1 MKTDYWLLAL
11 HVVGVIV
18 WVGGLTAVM
27 ALLTAHARVD
37 EGSRGTLTMVEKR
50 IAIVM
55 DLGATLAI
63 GLGLYLAL
71 RHTPNEFKHGPW
83 LHIKLTAV
91 VAGVLSTHGW
101 VRVRIKKNA
110 RGEVKPV
117 PVALWIL
124 LAAGAGTAAI
134 LGANTLLLRG

>member
-1 MKTDYWLLAL
+1 MKTDLWLSAL

-18 WVGGLTAVM
+18 WVGGLVGVL

-37 EGSRGTLTMVEKR
+37 EASRGLMTLVEKR

-63 GLGLYLAL
+63 GIGLYKAL

-91 VAGVLSTHGW
+91 ALGVLSVHGFA
-101 VRVRIKKNA
+101 RAKIKKFS

-117 PVALWIL
+117 PPVMWIL

-134 LGANTLLLRG
+134 LGANTMLMRG